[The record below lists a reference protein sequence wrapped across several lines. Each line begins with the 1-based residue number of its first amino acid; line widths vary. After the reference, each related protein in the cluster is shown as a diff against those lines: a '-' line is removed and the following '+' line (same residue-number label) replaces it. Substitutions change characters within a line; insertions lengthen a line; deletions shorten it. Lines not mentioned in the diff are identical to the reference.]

1 MPKAAASVRLKF
13 CPTSHHRFG
22 QSLSNQEKTFSDLH
36 YPLKKSENKLTFVGC
51 STKISER
58 LTGFDFAMTG

>member
-1 MPKAAASVRLKF
+1 VPKVAASVRLKF

-36 YPLKKSENKLTFVGC
+36 CPLKKVENKLTVGAC
-51 STKISER
+51 LTKISER